1 MTTKMDNNDEVDN
14 SDELNEGTMSKS
26 SSVCVCV
33 CPCLTIFVYLCASFC
48 LFSCLSVGLSV
59 KSR

>member
-26 SSVCVCV
+26 SSVCACV
-33 CPCLTIFVYLCASFC
+33 CAPV
-48 LFSCLSVGLSV
+48 
-59 KSR
+59 